1 MRRIIVGIAGG
12 TGSGKTTLA
21 HAVQKQLGDAQALIV
36 SQDAYYKDRS
46 DVPIEQRVHI
56 NYDHPDALD
65 LPLLAEHLRALRQ
78 GKKVT
83 VPEYDF
89 TRHTRRPGAKLLHPR
104 EIIIAEGI
112 LLFAEPLVR
121 EACDLLVFVDT
132 ADDLRFV
139 RRLLRDLAE
148 RDRSAESVADQYLET
163 VRPMHRQFV
172 AGGIDHADLVVDGE
186 AHLEEG
192 VASVLRLIEQMNSS
206 IL

>member
-1 MRRIIVGIAGG
+1 M
-12 TGSGKTTLA
+12 
-21 HAVQKQLGDAQALIV
+21 
-36 SQDAYYKDRS
+36 
-46 DVPIEQRVHI
+46 
-56 NYDHPDALD
+56 
-65 LPLLAEHLRALRQ
+65 
-78 GKKVT
+78 
-83 VPEYDF
+83 
-89 TRHTRRPGAKLLHPR
+89 PR
-104 EIIIAEGI
+104 TC
-112 LLFAEPLVR
+112 AEPLVR